1 MDNRLLSL
9 PTQQVPSGI
18 PLGTPNFSLPFTTV
32 ASPIDQKYCHDQ
44 TVRFLAKGLL
54 TNAEG
59 FALIID
65 SFFHFDASG
74 LIYLTSV
81 I

>member
-44 TVRFLAKGLL
+44 TVKGLL